1 MISVILPVYHVENYI
16 EKCLQSLISQTF
28 SDIEII
34 CVNDCTQDNSITIVK
49 EYQKKDPRIR
59 LINHLENRGL
69 GGARNTGISAAEG
82 EYIVFIDSD
91 DYLDPTMLEKLY
103 KALVQSECDAAV
115 CAVMLDFERDHSLQ
129 PHTAFHYDILIP
141 ETKYDLKKD
150 KEILTDMW
158 PSAWNK
164 IYKTSIIKQN
174 NIFFKEKILYEDH
187 TFFYEYFSN
196 CASFVYVPEPLYF
209 YRQQRP
215 QSITTQSVGREKE
228 IFTILKYIEKIFNDI
243 YTKEQSQKLFAKI
256 AVRLVY
262 ERRWVFHTGDKEY
275 YNYLRNVSAY
285 LSNWNRDFL
294 LEEKDGFIQN
304 TDPIFLSISEIDQ
317 LEKDNIQIKVS
328 LKSRIKKLGKN
339 FPLFKQISNKR
350 DLKNKYRNDFYWY
363 IPHIL
368 NDIQDLKQQHNIF
381 SNDINVRFEKAERE
395 HCILDAQIEKLL
407 NTTENLLKIVKN
419 AEKKG
424 NIHLE
429 ERISNLEANVV
440 ASRNKINEIW
450 WLSWNIKDHM
460 NPENTDATL
469 LRYYPTWIPTEFPEY
484 FKGNVWKWA
493 DKFKEYYLTHLDS
506 YKAELQD
513 LFNGLSED
521 DVTYLKLLWERN
533 VKIIPYSEYV
543 KKEGFLIKRDFLF
556 TKEELE
562 KQKIILK
569 EFSNLISSYKIPENF
584 TYEIP
589 VFYYEH
595 GLKTLSDT
603 IRSYIKQGDILDLGA
618 FIGDSAII
626 LSKYTDKKVYSVE
639 MDKDNIQT
647 MKLVLKMNHVENKVV
662 PIMGAVGLEDTEQI
676 YYGERAISTIQ
687 SMDNDDIYKQR
698 SKIAVWKVDTLTS
711 KYGIKP
717 HFIKLDVEGAEF
729 NSILGAKN
737 TICKYRPILSISIYH
752 TAIDFLKIK
761 PLLESWNLNYKF
773 HIENH
778 NPFDPIYEKILI
790 CIPKEYENN

>member
-1 MISVILPVYHVENYI
+1 MISVILPIYHVENYI

-49 EYQKKDPRIR
+49 EYQKKDSRIR
-59 LINHLENRGL
+59 LINHLENLGL
-69 GGARNTGISAAEG
+69 GGARNTGINAAKG
-82 EYIVFIDSD
+82 EYIVFVDSD
-91 DYLDPTMLEKLY
+91 DYLDSTMLEKLY
-103 KALVQSECDAAV
+103 RALVQSQSDAAV
-115 CAVMLDFERDHSLQ
+115 CAVMLDFERDHTLR
-129 PHTAFHYDILIP
+129 PHSAFHYDILIP
-141 ETKYDLKKD
+141 ETKYDLIKD

-164 IYKTSIIKQN
+164 IYKTSIIRQN

-187 TFFYEYFSN
+187 TFFYEYFSH
-196 CASFVYVPEPLYF
+196 CSSFVYVSEPLYF

-243 YTKEQSQKLFAKI
+243 YAEEQSKKLFAKI

-262 ERRWVFHTGDKEY
+262 ERRWVFHTDDKGY

-285 LSNWNRDFL
+285 LNNWDRTFL
-294 LEEKDGFIQN
+294 LEEKDGFIQD

-317 LEKDNIQIKVS
+317 LEKANTQTKPS
-328 LKSRIKKLGKN
+328 LKSRIKRIGQKL
-339 FPLFKQISNKR
+339 PLYKHILNKR

-368 NDIQDLKQQHNIF
+368 NDIQDLRQQHITF
-381 SNDINVRFEKAERE
+381 SDDLNLRFEKAEKKTCTLTSQITRL
-395 HCILDAQIEKLL
+395 LD
-407 NTTENLLKIVKN
+407 TTESLLKIIET
-419 AEKKG
+419 EKKE
-424 NIHLE
+424 NSDLE
-429 ERISNLEANVV
+429 ERISNLESNIV

-460 NPENTDATL
+460 SPENTDATL

-484 FKGNVWKWA
+484 FKGNVWNWA

-506 YKAELQD
+506 YKAELQK
-513 LFNGLSED
+513 LFKGFSEHD
-521 DVTYLKLLWERN
+521 ITYLKLLWERN
-533 VKIIPYSEYV
+533 IKIIPYSNYV

-556 TKEELE
+556 TKEELDE
-562 KQKIILK
+562 QKIVLK
-569 EFSNLISSYKIPENF
+569 DFSNLISGYILPEKF

-595 GLKTLSDT
+595 GLKTLSDAA
-603 IRSYIKQGDILDLGA
+603 RYYIKHGDILDLGA
-618 FIGDSAII
+618 FIGDSALV
-626 LSKYTDKKVYSVE
+626 LSNYTDKKVYSVE
-639 MDKDNIQT
+639 MDKDNIKT
-647 MKLVLKMNHVENKVV
+647 MKFVLKMNHVESRVV
-662 PIMGAVGLEDTEQI
+662 PIMGAVGETDTEQI
-676 YYGERAISTIQ
+676 YYGEKAISTTHI
-687 SMDNDDIYKQR
+687 MDNDDLYKQR
-698 SKIAVWKVDTLTS
+698 SKVPVWKVDSLTS
-711 KYGIKP
+711 KYGIEP

-729 NSILGAKN
+729 NSILGAKS
-737 TICKYRPILSISIYH
+737 TICKYRPVLSISIYH

-773 HIENH
+773 YIENH
-778 NPFDPIYEKILI
+778 NPFDPVYEKILM
-790 CIPKEYENN
+790 CIPREYENN